1 MYFYLV
7 LGRDYTHSNPAS
19 MTSSVDLEFSEITTT
34 ISVPIMILEDSILEG
49 DETIT
54 ISIMNVTMP
63 FSISEG
69 ELVITVGDI
78 DDGKSCNSM

>member
-1 MYFYLV
+1 
-7 LGRDYTHSNPAS
+7 
-19 MTSSVDLEFSEITTT
+19 MTSSVDLEFNPVFSPGPVRVATP

-63 FSISEG
+63 FCISGG
-69 ELVITVGDI
+69 EIVITVGDI
-78 DDGKSCNSM
+78 DDGKYCNSM